1 MPTVCWT
8 EVTHVDETQYWGEKN
23 HEKQYRL
30 TLPLNRQLRPKRG
43 DILTVIRRPKEN
55 TGLLT
60 PCAVL
65 SHWEVCIKVAKK
77 LKRHHR
83 GTPLLELPRQG
94 VSI

>member
-8 EVTHVDETQYWGEKN
+8 EVTHVDKTQYWGEKN
-23 HEKQYRL
+23 HEKQSHV
-30 TLPLNRQLRPKRG
+30 TFPLKRTAEAKEG
-43 DILTVIRRPKEN
+43 DILTETRGEQ
-55 TGLLT
+55 GLLT
-60 PCAVL
+60 PCTVL

-83 GTPLLELPRQG
+83 GKPLLQWPRQE